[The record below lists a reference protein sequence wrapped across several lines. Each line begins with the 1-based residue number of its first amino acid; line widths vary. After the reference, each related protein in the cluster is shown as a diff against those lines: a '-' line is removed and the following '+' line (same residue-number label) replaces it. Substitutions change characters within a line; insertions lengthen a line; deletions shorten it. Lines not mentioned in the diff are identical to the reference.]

1 MTSSKSTKRALI
13 SGALAILMCTAMLIG
28 TTFAWFTDTASTAV
42 NKIQAGNLAIQLLA
56 EDGVTSI
63 EGKTLEWQKAAGTEN
78 ETILW
83 EPGCTYKLS
92 PIIVKNAG
100 SLALKYKIQIA
111 NIDGDAKLNEA
122 IIWTVNDVSFDEE
135 KALSA
140 GEFDILTIEGHM
152 MEDAGN
158 EYQGLS
164 IDGVVITVVA
174 TQLSEEKDSYDE
186 KYDKDATYP
195 IADIGGL
202 KDAITKNGTYNVI
215 EDITTDEQLLVK
227 NAVVTIDA
235 TGKTI
240 NNTEDIWADGK
251 AYALISASGS
261 ATDLTI
267 AGGSFIAK
275 ENDCFTIDIWD
286 GASVTI
292 KNGTFSGN
300 SSCVYVG
307 EGTLTIEGGTFFIK
321 QLSPN
326 TNDYRYLLNCLDG
339 NYKNGTAKIIVKG
352 GTFVNFDPSD
362 NAAEGEGTSFVADGY
377 KVISEVHG
385 SDTWYTVI
393 AE

>member
-1 MTSSKSTKRALI
+1 MTNSKSTKRTLI

-83 EPGCTYKLS
+83 EPGCTYKLL

-122 IIWTVNDVSFDEE
+122 IIWTVNGVSFDEE

-186 KYDKDATYP
+186 KYDKDAKYP
-195 IADIGGL
+195 VINTTQLKTALTNGGIVAVAKGNSILLAPEIAD
-202 KDAITKNGTYNVI
+202 KNENN
-215 EDITTDEQLLVK
+215 LVPQTI
-227 NAVVTIDA
+227 VTND
-235 TGKTI
+235 TTI
-240 NNTEDIWADGK
+240 NLEGKIGVDLTAAAMGFGK
-251 AYALISASGS
+251 ASPVFMSV
-261 ATDLTI
+261 
-267 AGGSFIAK
+267 
-275 ENDCFTIDIWD
+275 EN
-286 GASVTI
+286 
-292 KNGTFSGN
+292 
-300 SSCVYVG
+300 
-307 EGTLTIEGGTFFIK
+307 GTLTINGNGE
-321 QLSPN
+321 
-326 TNDYRYLLNCLDG
+326 LNCEAGNEQVYGINVNGG
-339 NYKNGTAKIIVKG
+339 NYYGAITAIQVQRGSLEINGG
-352 GTFVNFDPSD
+352 GL
-362 NAAEGEGTSFVADGY
+362 
-377 KVISEVHG
+377 
-385 SDTWYTVI
+385 
-393 AE
+393 